1 MKPQHKMIVIFLLP
15 FLLMLFAKYPECYPA
30 LLEIMDDWNWLLSG
44 LSAGGFAVFFNW
56 LISREKNS
64 NHKKAL
70 ISFVLIE
77 LSMNYSRTNDCMR
90 LLHPRRHTRFH
101 PFVNRH
107 EWNNARQTLTYALP
121 TGIITD
127 IEFAYQLY
135 NLLEDRLRDFN
146 PNSRNELIDLYELIV
161 TVTQN
166 AITHLNREINENIE
180 LPPPIDFTQ
189 R

>member
-1 MKPQHKMIVIFLLP
+1 MKPHHKMALIIALYCIFLLWAHH
-15 FLLMLFAKYPECYPA
+15 LLSYQILVRLMSE
-30 LLEIMDDWNWLLSG
+30 WNWLLSG

-56 LISREKNS
+56 LISRKKNS

-77 LSMNYSRTNDCMR
+77 LYMNYSQISNCMEI
-90 LLHPRRHTRFH
+90 LHAQRNTSFRSFI
-101 PFVNRH
+101 NKH
-107 EWNNARQTLTYALP
+107 EWDNARQTLTYTLP

-127 IEFAYQLY
+127 IDFAYRCHQ
-135 NLLEDRLRDFN
+135 LLEDKLLRSNFYDINRLIN
-146 PNSRNELIDLYELIV
+146 EYNELFPI
-161 TVTQN
+161 TQN
-166 AITHLNREINENIE
+166 AISYLNREINEDIE

>member
-1 MKPQHKMIVIFLLP
+1 MSYTTLVQ
-15 FLLMLFAKYPECYPA
+15 LMN
-30 LLEIMDDWNWLLSG
+30 DWDWLLSG
-44 LSAGGFAVFFNW
+44 FSAGGFAIFLNW
-56 LISREKNS
+56 LISREKSS
-64 NHKKAL
+64 NNKKAL

-77 LSMNYSRTNDCMR
+77 LYMNYSRTSDCMEI
-90 LLHPRRHTRFH
+90 LHAQRNTSFRS
-101 PFVNRH
+101 FVNRH

-127 IEFAYQLY
+127 IEFAYQCYQELEEK
-135 NLLEDRLRDFN
+135 LLHPNRYDINRLIN
-146 PNSRNELIDLYELIV
+146 EYNELFPI
-161 TVTQN
+161 TQN

>member
-1 MKPQHKMIVIFLLP
+1 MKLHYKMIVIFLLP
-15 FLLMLFAKYPECYPA
+15 FLLMLFAKYPECYPV

-77 LSMNYSRTNDCMR
+77 LYMNYSRTSDCMET
-90 LLHPRRHTRFH
+90 LHAQRNTSFRSFI
-101 PFVNRH
+101 NKH
-107 EWNNARQTLTYALP
+107 EWDNARQTLTYTLP

-127 IEFAYQLY
+127 IDFAYRCHQ
-135 NLLEDRLRDFN
+135 LLEDKLLHSNLYDINRLIN
-146 PNSRNELIDLYELIV
+146 EYNELFPI
-161 TVTQN
+161 TQN
-166 AITHLNREINENIE
+166 AISHLNREINEDIE